1 MEPRTLQYIAQA
13 CAGEQL
19 TGSGSAVVGRVCTD
33 SRQVQVGDLFVALR
47 GERFDGHL
55 FLADVETKKAVAAVV
70 DRAALPVPSLNLS
83 VIAVTDT
90 RAALGRLAAQYRGD
104 FNLPVVAVA
113 GSNGKSTTKEL
124 LASVLRQKFST
135 LWSEASFN
143 NDIGVPHTLLKLER
157 SHQVAV
163 LEVGTNH
170 PGELAPLVAMIRPQ
184 FGVIT
189 SIGREHLE
197 FFGDLNGVAEEE
209 GALAELLPADGRL
222 FLNTTSELS
231 ERIAKRSRAP
241 VVRLGTNPDNDW
253 SVARIQVDDHG
264 TVFAVNG
271 PRPDFNGEFRL
282 RLLGRHQV
290 WNALLAIAVGA
301 EMGLSADEARR
312 GLLECRPLKM
322 RLQLWEANGIRVL
335 DDSYNANAD
344 SMLAALQTLRDL
356 PCAGRR
362 IAVLG
367 DMAEL
372 GEQSAAAHTEVGRR
386 AAELGVDQ
394 LFAVGEMAS
403 LTARAARE
411 AGLRDVSEFAEVAEA
426 ASAIQKT
433 VRSGDLVLLK
443 ASRVVGLERVSEA
456 LKGTGVPP
464 TSGTGNSRIKLAG
477 ALPSATAMSILP

>member
-1 MEPRTLQYIAQA
+1 M
-13 CAGEQL
+13 
-19 TGSGSAVVGRVCTD
+19 VGRVCTD
-33 SRQVQVGDLFVALR
+33 SRQVKEGDLFVALR
-47 GERFDGHL
+47 GDRFDGHL
-55 FLADVETKKAVAAVV
+55 FLTDVAEKKAVAAVV
-70 DRAALPVPSLNLS
+70 DRSALPVPSLNLS
-83 VIAVTDT
+83 VIAVADT

-124 LASVLRQKFST
+124 LASVLRQKFTT

-157 SHQVAV
+157 SHQAAV

-197 FFGDLNGVAEEE
+197 FFGDLNGVVEEE
-209 GALAELLPADGRL
+209 GALAELLPADGKL
-222 FLNTTSELS
+222 FLNTTSELA

-241 VVRLGTNPDNDW
+241 VVRLGPNPDNDW
-253 SVARIQVDDHG
+253 SVGHIEVDDHG
-264 TVFAVNG
+264 TVFVVNA
-271 PRPDFNGEFRL
+271 PRSDFNGEFRL

-301 EMGLSADEARR
+301 EMGLSADEVRR
-312 GLLECRPLKM
+312 GLMECRPLKM
-322 RLQLWEANGIRVL
+322 RLQLWKANGIRVL

-356 PCAGRR
+356 PCLGRR

-372 GEQSAAAHTEVGRR
+372 GAQSASAHTEVGRR
-386 AAELGVDQ
+386 AAELGVNS
-394 LFAVGEMAS
+394 LFAVGKMAS
-403 LTARAARE
+403 LTAQAARE
-411 AGLRDVSEFAEVAEA
+411 AGLADVSEFANVTEA
-426 ASAIQKT
+426 SPAVQRI
-433 VRSGDLVLLK
+433 VRNDDLVLLK
-443 ASRVVGLERVSEA
+443 ASRVIGLERLSEA
-456 LKGTGVPP
+456 LRQSPVSP
-464 TSGTGNSRIKLAG
+464 SGRIVQPAAALAG
-477 ALPSATAMSILP
+477 ALPSTTVTATLP